1 MKGGKNLNDVDV
13 TDAMSDEDFKTF
25 LNLARLVYNCVLQKN
40 PNVLHP
46 EITDYI

>member
-25 LNLARLVYNCVLQKN
+25 LNLARLVYNCVL
-40 PNVLHP
+40 
-46 EITDYI
+46 